1 MNPDMI
7 AKIDSLA
14 DDEACALANH
24 LGQSRETNLHVG
36 WPDLLVWSF
45 GSLALL
51 FVLWIAVQIGHLWAL
66 M

>member
-1 MNPDMI
+1 MRPDTPSRTE
-7 AKIDSLA
+7 SLA
-14 DDEACALANH
+14 DAEACALAN
-24 LGQSRETNLHVG
+24 LGRPREATLDRG

-45 GSLALL
+45 GGVGLL